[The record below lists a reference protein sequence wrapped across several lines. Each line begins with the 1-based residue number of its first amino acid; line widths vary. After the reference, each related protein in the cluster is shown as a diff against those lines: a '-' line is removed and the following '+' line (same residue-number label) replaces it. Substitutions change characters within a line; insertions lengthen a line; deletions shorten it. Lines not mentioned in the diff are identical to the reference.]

1 MYHYV
6 VIKTVVFFSIMFI
19 SLVLLNNVQASY
31 SAKQRWNYKKK
42 EDTINHHTL
51 NLRIKT
57 KSQRITSDKNMRRI
71 RNDDS
76 GLKRKKPGSP
86 RERW

>member
-6 VIKTVVFFSIMFI
+6 VIKAVIFFFLTFTIITLFQNSE
-19 SLVLLNNVQASY
+19 AAY
-31 SAKQRWNYKKK
+31 SPKQRWNYKKK

-51 NLRIKT
+51 NLKIKA
-57 KSQRITSDKNMRRI
+57 KNQRITSNDSMEKIKGDKDGSYKRR
-71 RNDDS
+71 
-76 GLKRKKPGSP
+76 PGSP